1 MQVSGSDPADLFYLT
16 QLALPNTPP
25 FQLYVDVERKGKK
38 VFVPKLV
45 GKVGQ
50 SDIEGNLTIDM
61 TRKRPAVSGFLE
73 SKQLRLADLAAPL
86 GAEPKSGSSLQGK
99 TASAKPSKKGAEE
112 AAPENAQL
120 FPDARLQV
128 NRVRV
133 MDANV
138 RFHAKSI
145 QTRAIPLKEV
155 AIDIKLDE
163 GVLSLAPFAFELP
176 QGRLTGTAR
185 IDARGKTPR
194 TRLELR
200 AQSIQLNQLKGKK
213 PGATAPLG
221 GIMQARAVFEGT
233 GDSIHDFMADSNGTV
248 TIVVPHGEVR
258 AAFAELTGI
267 NVARGIG
274 LLLKGDDERA
284 QIRCGVAQFAV
295 ERGTMH
301 AQNVVFDTT
310 DVRITGEGQIRL
322 GPEELDMSIK
332 GEPKKLRLARLRT
345 PVEINGHLRKP
356 SIGINTGKTL
366 KQGAIA
372 GALAVLTPIAAAIA
386 FIDPGL
392 EKDENCATLLAE
404 AKASAPKSTQLTQ
417 KDAKDSSQR
426 R

>member
-1 MQVSGSDPADLFYLT
+1 
-16 QLALPNTPP
+16 
-25 FQLYVDVERKGKK
+25 
-38 VFVPKLV
+38 
-45 GKVGQ
+45 
-50 SDIEGNLTIDM
+50 
-61 TRKRPAVSGFLE
+61 
-73 SKQLRLADLAAPL
+73 
-86 GAEPKSGSSLQGK
+86 
-99 TASAKPSKKGAEE
+99 
-112 AAPENAQL
+112 
-120 FPDARLQV
+120 
-128 NRVRV
+128 
-133 MDANV
+133 V
-138 RFHAKSI
+138 RFRAQSI
-145 QTRAIPLKEV
+145 QTKAIPLKEV
-155 AIDIKLDE
+155 AMDIKLDQ

-176 QGRLTGTAR
+176 QGKLTGTAH
-185 IDARGKTPR
+185 IDARGDKPR

-221 GIMQARAVFEGT
+221 GALQARALFEGT
-233 GDSIHDFMADSNGTV
+233 GDSIHDFMADSNGRV
-248 TIVVPHGEVR
+248 TLVLPHGEVR

-284 QIRCGVAQFAV
+284 EIRCGVAQFAV

-301 AQNVVFDTT
+301 AQNIVFDTQ

-322 GPEELDMSIK
+322 GPEELDLAIK

-345 PVEINGHLRKP
+345 PVEINGHLLKP
-356 SIGINTGKTL
+356 AIGIDTGKTL

-404 AKASAPKSTQLTQ
+404 AKKSAAKPTQLSQ
-417 KDAKDSSQR
+417 KDTAGTKR
-426 R
+426 